1 MLKSSWEI
9 SKGGWTLY
17 AKNWREFVRFLII
30 LILPALFL
38 TIVNSPSLS
47 FPKLPL
53 VGNLAVLAIFI
64 ASLALAFWAASALI
78 RAVIAAGHS
87 QPIDWKKIYLRP
99 SNLVWL
105 IVWASLVVGLVSFG
119 GNLLLVILILIL
131 AAIFNFIFYAVIFE
145 NAGGFGALR
154 ASYALV
160 AGRGGAMLWRWVV
173 SAVVLAIF
181 IFVISYILTFVIR
194 LLPLPIFLELF
205 LAKLIP
211 SLAKAAIIPLLAGS
225 TLILYQS
232 AKQNPVGQ
240 QVTTPPSQP

>member
-1 MLKSSWEI
+1 MP
-9 SKGGWTLY
+9 
-17 AKNWREFVRFLII
+17 FL
-30 LILPALFL
+30 LCLL
-38 TIVNSPSLS
+38 
-47 FPKLPL
+47 LPL
-53 VGNLAVLAIFI
+53 AVVLSSSA
-64 ASLALAFWAASALI
+64 LALTFKESFAKYSFLSAATVLVIFSASIIFTFWAAIALM
-78 RAVIAAGHS
+78 RAVVAAGHS

-131 AAIFNFIFYAVIFE
+131 AATFNFIFYAVIFE
-145 NAGGFGALR
+145 NVDGFAALR

-173 SAVVLAIF
+173 STVVLTVFSLI
-181 IFVISYILTFVIR
+181 ISYILTFVIR

-232 AKQNPVGQ
+232 AKQNPAGPTV
-240 QVTTPPSQP
+240 PPISL